1 MKAIAYWDVDSQRI
15 RKVLGELHAGFEV
28 RLAATLGELHKI
40 SLGDR
45 DVRALIIGVPSADQK
60 SIVNLL
66 GIFSDVSGIPIF
78 VLAGNRI
85 PSVFNASVD
94 INPPAS
100 LSSGAEAAFI
110 FVYSGELSSLCFR
123 IIAAIEKSDED
134 EKNAVRMFIGR
145 SKAIQGISALVRK
158 YAESRHPVL
167 ILGETGSGKELV
179 ARALHEYSS
188 RKGEPFI
195 ALNCSALPENLVE
208 NELFGAERGAF
219 TDAVKHRGALA
230 NAAKGTLFLDEIG
243 SMSRS
248 AQPKLLRALETGEYW
263 KLGAEKPEKSDFRL
277 VSATCVNIETEIQR
291 GYFRADLFYRIS
303 DLPIKIPPLR
313 EHMEDVADLARHFC
327 LEAGRGYC
335 ELGSGALSR
344 LMDYQWPGN
353 VRELK
358 SVINRACV
366 NVQKGAIQAEDIVFM
381 SGLKDVARRGRRP
394 SGRGA

>member
-15 RKVLGELHAGFEV
+15 RKVLGELRAGFDV

-45 DVRALIIGVPSADQK
+45 DVCALIIGVPSADQK

-78 VLAGNRI
+78 VLAGKRI
-85 PSVFNASVD
+85 PTVFDAGIGAVANAS
-94 INPPAS
+94 
-100 LSSGAEAAFI
+100 SSAAFI
-110 FVYSGELSSLCFR
+110 FIYSGDLSSLCFK
-123 IIAAIEKSDED
+123 IVAATEKSAE
-134 EKNAVRMFIGR
+134 EAEGAVRMFIGR

-179 ARALHEYSS
+179 ARALHSYSS
-188 RKGEPFI
+188 RKEEPFI
-195 ALNCSALPENLVE
+195 ALNCSALPEHLVE
-208 NELFGAERGAF
+208 SELFGAERGAF

-248 AQPKLLRALETGEYW
+248 AQPKLLRALETGEFW

-277 VSATCVNIETEIQR
+277 VSATCVNIETEIQH
-291 GYFRADLFYRIS
+291 GSFRADLFYRIS

-327 LEAGRGYC
+327 LQAGKGYC

-366 NVQKGAIQAEDIVFM
+366 NVQKGAIQPEDIVFM

-394 SGRGA
+394 

>member
-15 RKVLGELHAGFEV
+15 RKVLAELRAGFEV
-28 RLAATLGELHKI
+28 RLAATLGELHKT

-45 DVRALIIGVPSADQK
+45 DVCALIIGLPSADQK
-60 SIVNLL
+60 SIVDLL
-66 GIFSDVSGIPIF
+66 GIFSDVSRIPIF
-78 VLAGNRI
+78 VLAGKQAL
-85 PSVFNASVD
+85 SVFDEGVAARACAS
-94 INPPAS
+94 
-100 LSSGAEAAFI
+100 SSAAFI
-110 FVYSGELSSLCFR
+110 FIYSGELSSLCFK
-123 IIAAIEKSDED
+123 IVAATEKSAE
-134 EKNAVRMFIGR
+134 EAEGAVRMFIGR
-145 SKAIQGISALVRK
+145 SKAIQGVSTLVRK

-179 ARALHEYSS
+179 ARALHSYSS
-188 RKGEPFI
+188 RKTQPFI

-208 NELFGAERGAF
+208 SELFGAERGAF
-219 TDAVKHRGALA
+219 TDAVKHRGAFA
-230 NAAKGTLFLDEIG
+230 KAAKGTLFLDEIG

-248 AQPKLLRALETGEYW
+248 AQPKLLRALETGEFW
-263 KLGAEKPEKSDFRL
+263 KLGAESPEKSDFRL
-277 VSATCVNIETEIQR
+277 VSATCVNIETEIRR

-303 DLPIKIPPLR
+303 DLPIRIPPLR

-327 LEAGRGYC
+327 LLAGKGYC
-335 ELGSGALSR
+335 EIGSGALAR

-394 SGRGA
+394 